1 MMQTKLPNKLNI
13 IELPI
18 WHNSTMSITF
28 GDRAENHA
36 GMEMIGTLAPEGFN
50 ISDLLAAK
58 SKFELKGCDTE
69 LIELHNNLPSNIDKD
84 SYQSWLLIVR
94 GGVNVLN
101 TKNTATELYQE
112 QDLLQ
117 VDKKAKMRGKVVNK
131 HARWNLCYG
140 ENSQE
145 PDYELGKGR
154 IVSFLEVPIL
164 NELRNNMSDFLGD
177 KAINL
182 QGELNKYYDV
192 TKCGIGFH
200 GDSERKLVACARIGA
215 SLDLHYQWFLEGK
228 PIGER
233 VKIKLHHGDF
243 YVMSEKATG
252 FDWKRRKIPTIRHA
266 AGCKKYLTIKM
277 KN

>member
-1 MMQTKLPNKLNI
+1 MKKTKLPKKLNI
-13 IELPI
+13 INPKT
-18 WHNSTMSITF
+18 WHTNTTMSITF
-28 GDRAENHA
+28 GDRAENHV
-36 GMEMIGTLAPEGFN
+36 GMEMIGNLAPEGFSL
-50 ISDLLAAK
+50 SDLLQAK

-69 LIELHNNLPSNIDKD
+69 LIELHNYLPDNIEKEP
-84 SYQSWLLIVR
+84 YKSWVLIVR
-94 GGVNVLN
+94 DGVSVLIRKHN
-101 TKNTATELYQE
+101 TTELYYE
-112 QDLLQ
+112 QDFLS

-140 ENSQE
+140 EHSQE

-154 IVSFLEVPIL
+154 IVGFSEVPIL
-164 NELRNNMSDFLGD
+164 DELRNNMSEFLGD
-177 KAINL
+177 KAKNL
-182 QGELNKYYDV
+182 QGELNKYYDI

-233 VKIKLHHGDF
+233 IKLKLNHGDF

-252 FDWKRRKIPTIRHA
+252 FDWKRKKIPTLRHA
-266 AGCKKYLTIKM
+266 AGCNKYLSIK
-277 KN
+277 K